1 MKKLIRFLF
10 PLILVI
16 AIIGCSV
23 WYVFEY
29 DREFTRDM
37 LLTAARYFEGQGNRS
52 VAASFYSLAYS
63 HSGDNDAVAIELAN
77 QYKASGNYTKAEFT
91 LSNAIKDGGDIELYI
106 ELSKIYVE
114 QDKLLDAVS
123 MLGGITNQNIKAKLE
138 ALRPAAPTVSVEPGF
153 YSQYVLV
160 DVLSDGGTLYVTTD
174 GEYPSTAY
182 TPYEEPIQLV
192 LGENKLI
199 ALSVGE
205 NGLVSSLSTFAYIVG
220 GVIEEV
226 SFEDA
231 AVDTAVREI
240 LGKSDDDT
248 IFTNE
253 LWDILEFNMP
263 ADAKVYTDLKH
274 LSSLEKLTINGGV
287 ASELHNVSSLSH
299 LSSLSIYDCTVSEE
313 ALSKIAALPMLKEL
327 TLHNC
332 GVSSVTALAE
342 ADGLTLLNLSSNAVR
357 NLKPLSN
364 LNKLQD
370 LNLQHNAVTDL
381 SALSSLPALQKLD
394 VSYNTLTSIVPVTT
408 ITGLTWLN
416 AGTNNITEL
425 GELNKLT
432 SLSYLSLEKNGITDI
447 SMLSNCTAL
456 EELNVSNNSI
466 ADISSL
472 NTLNKLVYFNFSN
485 NAVAELPQWDPSCSL
500 VTIDGTNN
508 MLSSI
513 DILGNFKALNNV
525 YMDYNIEISSVEALA
540 ACPMLIQ
547 VNVYGTKV
555 TNVEMLTSQS
565 VIVNYNPVQDTA
577 DEA

>member
-1 MKKLIRFLF
+1 MKKFIRFLF
-10 PLILVI
+10 PFILVI

-23 WYVFEY
+23 WYIFDY

-52 VAASFYSLAYS
+52 VAATFYSLAYS

-91 LSNAIKDGGDIELYI
+91 LSNAIKDGGDIDLYI
-106 ELSKIYVE
+106 ELSKTYVE

-123 MLGGITNQNIKAKLE
+123 MLGGITNQEIKSKLE
-138 ALRPAAPTVSVEPGF
+138 ALRPSAPTVSVEPGF
-153 YSQYVLV
+153 YSQYISVEL
-160 DVLSDGGTLYVTTD
+160 LSDGDILYVTTD
-174 GEYPSTAY
+174 GEYPSTANA
-182 TPYEEPIQLV
+182 PYSEPIQLS

-199 ALSVGE
+199 ALSVNE
-205 NGLVSSLSTFAYIVG
+205 NGLVSPLATFAYIVG

-226 SFEDA
+226 TFEDGA
-231 AVDTAVREI
+231 IDAAVREI
-240 LGKSDDDT
+240 LGKAADDE
-248 IFTNE
+248 IYSNE

-263 ADAKVYTDLKH
+263 ADAKAYSDLKH
-274 LSSLEKLTINGGV
+274 LSSLETLTINGGI
-287 ASELHNVSSLSH
+287 ASELSNVSSLSR
-299 LSSLSIYDCTVSEE
+299 LSTLSIYDCTVSEE
-313 ALSKIAALPMLKEL
+313 SLSKIAALPMLKEL

-332 GVSSVTALAE
+332 GISSVTPLAE
-342 ADGLTLLNLSSNAVR
+342 ADGLTALDLSGNAVR
-357 NLKPLSN
+357 NLKPLSVLTN
-364 LNKLQD
+364 LRE
-370 LNLQHNAVTDL
+370 LNLQHNAVSDL
-381 SALSSLPALQKLD
+381 SALESLPSLLKLD
-394 VSYNTLTSIVPVTT
+394 VSYNSLTSIAPVTS

-456 EELNVSNNSI
+456 TELNISSNSI
-466 ADISSL
+466 TDISSL

-485 NAVAELPQWDPSCSL
+485 NEVTELPQWDPSCTL

-508 MLSSI
+508 LLSSI

-525 YMDYNIEISSVEALA
+525 YMDYNIEISSVEALV
-540 ACPMLIQ
+540 ACPVLIQ

-555 TNVEMLTSQS
+555 TDVEMLTSQS
-565 VIVNYNPVQDTA
+565 VIVNYNPVQDETT
-577 DEA
+577 EE